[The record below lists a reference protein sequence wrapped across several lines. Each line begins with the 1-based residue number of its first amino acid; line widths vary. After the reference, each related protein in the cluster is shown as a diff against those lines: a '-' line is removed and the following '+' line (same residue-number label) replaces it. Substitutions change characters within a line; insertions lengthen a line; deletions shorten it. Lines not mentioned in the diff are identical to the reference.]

1 MSKFS
6 YFIGNNQSMIVHRY
20 IAFMTKS
27 KFDEVIKT
35 LTYMKV
41 LKYENF
47 DLTLRDILTL
57 HNDIL

>member
-6 YFIGNNQSMIVHRY
+6 YFIGNDQSMIVHIY

-27 KFDEVIKT
+27 KFAKVIKT
-35 LTYMKV
+35 LTYMKI

-47 DLTLRDILTL
+47 ALRNILTL